1 MDRVSASDRGSQ
13 DRAERGPREPTID
26 TEDKPEVLVLGGG
39 GAKGAVVL
47 GALEALRQA
56 KHLDKVHSIVGV
68 SVGAIIGLLLCCGF
82 DPFEITTLALDTNIF
97 QDISS
102 INLLDIPRHAGLLS
116 SQSIQNKLDGCMI
129 QKFGKVLTL
138 HQLYLAT
145 GKTLVC
151 VAVNITRCQTEYLS
165 ATTEP
170 NTLCTEAVLLS
181 MNIPIL
187 FHRRWHN
194 GCVYIDGAFG
204 NPYPINHL
212 DDGKT
217 PILGISIVTVG
228 ECDDALYVHRIIDAP
243 MAEIKRWIIEH
254 ASPLCKHLTIE
265 TTVADT
271 TGLFV
276 TLSSKA
282 QMIVTGYMATTTY
295 LKTM

>member
-1 MDRVSASDRGSQ
+1 MQ
-13 DRAERGPREPTID
+13 DER
-26 TEDKPEVLVLGGG
+26 PEVLVISGG
-39 GAKGAVVL
+39 GAKGTVFL
-47 GALEALRQA
+47 GVLEALRQA
-56 KHLDKVHSIVGV
+56 NHLDKADRIVGV
-68 SVGAIIGLLLCCGF
+68 SVGAIIGLLLACGF
-82 DPFEITTLALDTNIF
+82 DPYEITALALDTNLF

-116 SQSIQNKLDGCMI
+116 SQPIQSKLEGCMI

-145 GKTLVC
+145 GKTLIC
-151 VAVNITRCQTEYLS
+151 VAVNITRCITEFLS
-165 ATTEP
+165 WHTEP
-170 NTLCTEAVLLS
+170 TTLCTEAVLLS

-217 PILGISIVTVG
+217 RILGLSIVTIG

-243 MAEIKRWIIEH
+243 MTEIKRWIIEH
-254 ASPLCKHLTIE
+254 ASPMCKHLTIE

-282 QMIVTGYMATTTY
+282 QMIVTGYNAAQTY
-295 LKTM
+295 LKTL